1 MKNSYALPLLFILI
15 CYSHNANAGD
25 VYPKQANSLNSY
37 EFGQFVKDYMPNANA
52 SNSWSFSTND
62 SKIIWDKGIERNE
75 YTRQFQKNGYIRIN
89 FDNYSLKESPYNNP
103 NSKAEAAWGISYY
116 GDNTKNVDMIS
127 INHSE
132 AAGMLSTDENEKVK
146 PFNSLIEKNIL
157 YKPVCLYKM
166 TGGNYSIAY
175 ELSSPNKKNIYL
187 LETNSEGSGG
197 LSTFYDLFNE
207 KEKLHEYFFD
217 VSDKNEN
224 ACLII

>member
-1 MKNSYALPLLFILI
+1 MR
-15 CYSHNANAGD
+15 
-25 VYPKQANSLNSY
+25 
-37 EFGQFVKDYMPNANA
+37 E
-52 SNSWSFSTND
+52 TNTLGSSRKMD
-62 SKIIWDKGIERNE
+62 
-75 YTRQFQKNGYIRIN
+75 IRIN
-89 FDNYSLKESPYNNP
+89 FDNYSLQESSYNNP
-103 NSKAEAAWGISYY
+103 NSKAEAAWGVIYY
-116 GDNTKNVDMIS
+116 GASTKNVDMIS

-132 AAGMLSTDENEKVK
+132 VAGMLSIDENEKVK

-175 ELSSPNKKNIYL
+175 ELSSPNKKDIYL